1 MPRHK
6 EYAPEEVLDKATQL
20 FWRQGYEATSMQDL
34 VDHLGINRFSI
45 YDTFGS
51 KHKLF
56 LAAIDHYRNVYAAG
70 LRATLEDE
78 SKGLQA
84 IRDYFAMMESELS
97 KAGGRVGCLVQN
109 STLECVLTDGDV
121 ETRIQ
126 ETNLSFVRAIRAAL
140 RRAEKM
146 GEIEEAATLPRAPGC
161 CSRSARA
168 CSSSAKD
175 MRTGKCCAISQNRL
189 AHCLRTGKGNFLRY
203 NGTYV

>member
-146 GEIEEAATLPRAPGC
+146 GEIEESGDLT
-161 CSRSARA
+161 ARA
-168 CSSSAKD
+168 
-175 MRTGKCCAISQNRL
+175 RL
-189 AHCLRTGKGNFLRY
+189 LFSVGQGMLVVGKGHAHRKMLRDITKSV
-203 NGTYV
+203 GALLEDW